1 MQPEGDRQGGR
12 RLLLLRSKCYKR
24 LSIRVDQSAKK
35 LLNTQSRQLPWSC
48 TVCCARVRHTAR
60 AYVQF
65 TVDFVVLAGVRE
77 DRIEVRCI
85 TIALVP
91 V

>member
-1 MQPEGDRQGGR
+1 MDVGCCSCEVNVTNGFPYGWTRVPRSCSTLRAGNCHGHAQ
-12 RLLLLRSKCYKR
+12 LL
-24 LSIRVDQSAKK
+24 
-35 LLNTQSRQLPWSC
+35 
-48 TVCCARVRHTAR
+48 TVCCARVRHPAR

-77 DRIEVRCI
+77 DRIEVRCT